1 MYYIQYTYIPFKPCE
16 RQKGVSPDSGSTA
29 VCRQIRTA
37 QIQWITRLMI
47 ESLHKLLGVFGDF
60 FQMFFAPR
68 HLMGIWYICIC
79 LLYYIYTYVFTPP
92 KTYHDWLENLPR
104 MKMYFPCIS

>member
-1 MYYIQYTYIPFKPCE
+1 M
-16 RQKGVSPDSGSTA
+16 GSTA
-29 VCRQIRTA
+29 VCSQIRTA

-47 ESLHKLLGVFGDF
+47 ESLRKLLGVFGDF

-79 LLYYIYTYVFTPP
+79 ILYIIYIHMYLLPQE
-92 KTYHDWLENLPR
+92 TYHDWLENLPE
-104 MKMYFPCIS
+104 